1 MGPGPETFT
10 GWKDQEATGKKKKKK
25 KAEKKQRDEWEAGGK
40 CPKVK

>member
-10 GWKDQEATGKKKKKK
+10 GWKDQEATGKKKK

>member
-10 GWKDQEATGKKKKKK
+10 GWKDQEATGKKKKK